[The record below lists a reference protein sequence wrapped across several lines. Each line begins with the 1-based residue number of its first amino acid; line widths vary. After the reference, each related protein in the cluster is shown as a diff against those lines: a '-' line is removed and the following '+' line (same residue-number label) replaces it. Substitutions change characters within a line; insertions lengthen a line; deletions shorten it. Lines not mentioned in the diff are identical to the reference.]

1 MVSSDLVTMRK
12 GLISGRC
19 LLPFSSSHS
28 LFLPALFCSSVLT
41 PFPFL
46 SLQAKCEQ
54 ASGRVR
60 PRLNRPLHASN
71 FRRVFGGGKC
81 YRCRRAA
88 SRLFS
93 PFNSRPYITH
103 HPKSTPRAFFAALFL
118 AILVPDSLDVHI
130 KADEFLC
137 PSFPSSHGF
146 QICGLCFVVKLSHNK
161 DFLRIAGI
169 PMT

>member
-1 MVSSDLVTMRK
+1 MGPFDVQTSYQDGPFRLSDDEEGPHFR
-12 GLISGRC
+12 S
-19 LLPFSSSHS
+19 LPPPPSSSSHS

-54 ASGRVR
+54 ASA
-60 PRLNRPLHASN
+60 PSTRLNRPLHASN

-81 YRCRRAA
+81 YCRRAGC
-88 SRLFS
+88 RLFFA
-93 PFNSRPYITH
+93 FNSRPYITH

-118 AILVPDSLDVHI
+118 AILVPDSLDLHI

-146 QICGLCFVVKLSHNK
+146 QISNFSLF
-161 DFLRIAGI
+161 
-169 PMT
+169 

>member
-1 MVSSDLVTMRK
+1 MQRSYQDGPFRLSDDEEGPHFRSLPPP
-12 GLISGRC
+12 
-19 LLPFSSSHS
+19 LLFMPPSSSHS

-54 ASGRVR
+54 PSGRVR
-60 PRLNRPLHASN
+60 LDSIGLFTPPIFA
-71 FRRVFGGGKC
+71 VFSAEENVI
-81 YRCRRAA
+81 AA
-88 SRLFS
+88 GCRLFFA
-93 PFNSRPYITH
+93 FNSRPYITH

-118 AILVPDSLDVHI
+118 AILVPDSLDLHI

-146 QICGLCFVVKLSHNK
+146 QISNLSL
-161 DFLRIAGI
+161 F
-169 PMT
+169 